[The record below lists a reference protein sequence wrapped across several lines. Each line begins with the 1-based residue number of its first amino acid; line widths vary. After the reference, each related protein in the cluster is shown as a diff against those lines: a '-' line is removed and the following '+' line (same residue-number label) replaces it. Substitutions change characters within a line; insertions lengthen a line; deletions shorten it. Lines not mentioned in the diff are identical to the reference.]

1 MKLIADW
8 QNKNLRCY
16 FCGDT
21 RSVKYEKEIFDPVI
35 DSKPTKVYVC
45 NKCVLRYVDS
55 KEEQI

>member
-21 RSVKYEKEIFDPVI
+21 RSVKYEKEIFGFYD
-35 DSKPTKVYVC
+35 
-45 NKCVLRYVDS
+45 LRMHFSFVFS
-55 KEEQI
+55 NRGGF